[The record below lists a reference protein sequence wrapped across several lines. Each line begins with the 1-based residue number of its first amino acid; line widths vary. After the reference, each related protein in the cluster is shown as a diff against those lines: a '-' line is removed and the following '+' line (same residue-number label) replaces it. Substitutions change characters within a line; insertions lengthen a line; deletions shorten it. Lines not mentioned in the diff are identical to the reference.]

1 MIEQNI
7 TYKGNLKVYF
17 VSLLVA
23 FVFILIFSTST
34 TILGTSYSLDSA
46 IFQVIGKYWAE
57 GVVPYIGLWDS
68 KGPLIFFINALG
80 YFLTN
85 SNVGVFLIQVFSLSL
100 TLYFI
105 NSFFRFN
112 FAEKTS
118 WILSGVTLL
127 CLSNCYEAGNSV
139 EEYLL
144 PFLVPSFFYMYKWT
158 DVAVTKKNYSHSLLY
173 AFLYGLILAFSLLTR
188 LTNAIGICVG
198 TFLII
203 LTLLYTRNWKNLFLC
218 ALCFIGG
225 FCFLVLPFSLYFYV
239 NGALYDMWY
248 GTVLYNIEYA
258 GSSGTAGHDSLYALM
273 SHILAYSSN
282 LFLILVSILVISF
295 SKERKRVGYFWFCVS
310 CMTYLYFSYTYRYSH
325 YSIITLPYLCIGIIE
340 MKQVLD
346 SLKVVAIKR
355 TGYFILKSFF
365 IILLLGSSYQVYQ
378 AINTEKDD
386 LSDYKSLLAEIPENE
401 MDSFV
406 GYNTEAYFYLKLDLK
421 PCYRFF
427 CIQDWVI
434 SNGPS
439 LSLKV
444 KDTFDKGN
452 AKWILVKTYGGDS
465 GIQEILS
472 HKYQLHNI
480 INNLELYKL
489 KP

>member
-1 MIEQNI
+1 MKIIRCLSIHEI
-7 TYKGNLKVYF
+7 RIYSVALVIAFIF
-17 VSLLVA
+17 V
-23 FVFILIFSTST
+23 LIFSTST
-34 TILGTSYSLDSA
+34 TILGTSNSLDSA

-68 KGPLIFFINALG
+68 KGPLIFFINAVG

-100 TLYFI
+100 TIYFI
-105 NSFFRFN
+105 YTFFRIY

-144 PFLVPSFFYMYKWT
+144 PILVPSFFYMYKWT
-158 DVAVTKKNYSHSLLY
+158 EEALVKKNYSHSLLF

-203 LTLLYTRNWKNLFLC
+203 LILLYTRNWKNLFLC

-225 FCFLVLPFSLYFYV
+225 FCILVLPFSIYFYV
-239 NGALYDMWY
+239 NDALYDMWY
-248 GTVLYNIEYA
+248 GSVLYNIEYA
-258 GSSGTAGHDSLYALM
+258 GSSGTSGHDSLYALM

-282 LFLILVSILVISF
+282 LFLILVSILVICF
-295 SKERKRVGYFWFCVS
+295 SKERRRVGYFWFWVS
-310 CMTYLYFSYTYRYSH
+310 CMIYLYFSFTYRYSH

-365 IILLLGSSYQVYQ
+365 IILLFGSFYQVYQ
-378 AINTEKDD
+378 AVNTEKDD

-401 MDSFV
+401 IDSFV

-427 CIQDWVI
+427 CIQDWVS
-434 SNGPS
+434 SNGNS
-439 LSLKV
+439 LLPLLKE
-444 KDTFDKGN
+444 TYDKGN
-452 AKWILVKTYGGDS
+452 AKWILVKSYGGAC
-465 GIQEILS
+465 GIQD
-472 HKYQLHNI
+472 I
-480 INNLELYKL
+480 IEQRYLLFDEKNNLFLYRL
-489 KP
+489 KD